1 MRSNACRPSSTS
13 PGAGRQHSCS
23 TTSSNTTTA
32 AYRRSALG
40 VKPPCGS
47 SLGSYFL
54 VIKREK
60 PPPDNQHSG
69 FPPLAD
75 VLDSE
80 RPIDRLPTEIR
91 HVRPPPLTNGHSLS
105 TADLRST
112 NAADTIT
119 KPIWLG
125 GWTSHPR
132 PIV

>member
-1 MRSNACRPSSTS
+1 MSGAPDARQRLPALINFS
-13 PGAGRQHSCS
+13 GAGRPRSCS
-23 TTSSNTTTA
+23 TTSLNPTTA

-54 VIKREK
+54 VLKREQ

-80 RPIDRLPTEIR
+80 RPIDRLPPRKSGTSARR
-91 HVRPPPLTNGHSLS
+91 H
-105 TADLRST
+105 
-112 NAADTIT
+112 
-119 KPIWLG
+119 
-125 GWTSHPR
+125 
-132 PIV
+132 